1 MLKQLR
7 VRVRRRSSVM
17 IKGAEVAEEEEEEVR
32 QVALAT
38 D

>member
-1 MLKQLR
+1 M
-7 VRVRRRSSVM
+7 RRSSSVM
-17 IKGAEVAEEEEEEVR
+17 IKGAEVAEEEEEEEEEVR

>member
-7 VRVRRRSSVM
+7 VRVRRRISVM
-17 IKGAEVAEEEEEEVR
+17 IKGAEVAEEEEEVR

>member
-1 MLKQLR
+1 MKQLR
-7 VRVRRRSSVM
+7 VRVRRRISVM
-17 IKGAEVAEEEEEEVR
+17 IKGAEVAEEEEEEER

>member
-1 MLKQLR
+1 MKQLR

-17 IKGAEVAEEEEEEVR
+17 IKGAEVAEEKEEEER

>member
-1 MLKQLR
+1 MSKNLYKR
-7 VRVRRRSSVM
+7 ISVM
-17 IKGAEVAEEEEEEVR
+17 IKGAEVAEEEEEEER

>member
-1 MLKQLR
+1 M
-7 VRVRRRSSVM
+7 RRRSSVM
-17 IKGAEVAEEEEEEVR
+17 IKGAEVAEEKEAEVR